1 MGLNLLNVADLL
13 RRQPQWFH
21 FVRPSLRLVEN
32 ELYLGAYY
40 DLVTTTGLI
49 VECHST
55 IGHWSAPARRLSV
68 AQ

>member
-40 DLVTTTGLI
+40 DLVTITPPRPPDPGRNL
-49 VECHST
+49 
-55 IGHWSAPARRLSV
+55 P
-68 AQ
+68 